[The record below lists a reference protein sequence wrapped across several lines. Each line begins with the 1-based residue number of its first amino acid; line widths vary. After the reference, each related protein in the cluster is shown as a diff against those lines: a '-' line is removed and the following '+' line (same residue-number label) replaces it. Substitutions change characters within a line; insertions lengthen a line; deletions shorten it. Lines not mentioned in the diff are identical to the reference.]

1 MFIQRQSTHTTLRS
15 IDRIEILSNHDHQEI
30 YLEVQQQRNV
40 GMPMD
45 CLETQFG
52 IYGLPKDAIN

>member
-1 MFIQRQSTHTTLRS
+1 MFIQRQSTHATLRS
-15 IDRIEILSNHDHQEI
+15 IDRIEINHDHQEI

-45 CLETQFG
+45 FLEAQFG